1 MVSSKSQ
8 IKLPSKKSNVQKKS
22 ELRSSKQKVHTTKG
36 SELKTFSLDD
46 VKNKFLGKK
55 GTSKRDAYENEL
67 RLDLL
72 GETIRQTRIQRNLTQ
87 EQLGLLVGVQKA
99 QISKIENNFKDA
111 RISTILKVFDA
122 LQTKILLT
130 VEKAW
135 TKESI

>member
-8 IKLPSKKSNVQKKS
+8 IKLPGKKSNVQKGL
-22 ELRSSKQKVHTTKG
+22 ELRSSKLKVQTTKG
-36 SELKTFSLDD
+36 VELKTYSLDE

-122 LQTKILLT
+122 LQTKIVLT
-130 VEKAW
+130 VERN
-135 TKESI
+135 

>member
-1 MVSSKSQ
+1 M
-8 IKLPSKKSNVQKKS
+8 
-22 ELRSSKQKVHTTKG
+22 RSSKLKVQTNKEV
-36 SELKTFSLDD
+36 ELKTYSLDE
-46 VKNKFLGKK
+46 VKNIFLGKK

-67 RLDLL
+67 RLDML

-122 LQTKILLT
+122 LQTKIILT
-130 VEKAW
+130 VVK
-135 TKESI
+135 S

>member
-36 SELKTFSLDD
+36 GELKTFSLDD

-72 GETIRQTRIQRNLTQ
+72 GDTIRQTRIQRNLTQ
-87 EQLGLLVGVQKA
+87 EELGLLVGVQKA
-99 QISKIENNFKDA
+99 QISKIENNFKNA

-130 VEKAW
+130 VVK
-135 TKESI
+135 S

>member
-1 MVSSKSQ
+1 MLSSKSQ
-8 IKLPSKKSNVQKKS
+8 IKLPGKKSNVQKGS
-22 ELRSSKQKVHTTKG
+22 ELRSSKLKVHSTKG
-36 SELKTFSLDD
+36 SELKTYSLDE
-46 VKNKFLGKK
+46 VKNKLLGKK

-130 VEKAW
+130 VVK
-135 TKESI
+135 S

>member
-1 MVSSKSQ
+1 MSPLKSQ
-8 IKLPSKKSNVQKKS
+8 IKRPSKKSNVQKKS

-36 SELKTFSLDD
+36 GELKTFSLDD

-72 GETIRQTRIQRNLTQ
+72 GDTIRQTRIQRNLTQ
-87 EQLGLLVGVQKA
+87 EELGLLVGVQKA

-130 VEKAW
+130 VVK
-135 TKESI
+135 S